1 MCGNDLKIPFSIANQ
16 GQFHEEMTKYVKKI
30 LTSIFFEKIGKVLL
44 KDLPEIR
51 QGFVAN
57 LDMEFEIGNRR

>member
-1 MCGNDLKIPFSIANQ
+1 MYGNDLKIPFSLANE
-16 GQFHEEMTKYVKKI
+16 GQFHEKMTKYHN
-30 LTSIFFEKIGKVLL
+30 FFEKIGKVLL